1 MLKFKKIWKKIAIE
15 GKKMKVNRKK
25 IEEIVTKTWLNG
37 CPMCGGRN
45 WTLGESDLVTP
56 IEVKMDRSLAL
67 GGKFM
72 PLVPIT
78 CAKCGSTVFINALTV
93 GALENLEGEK
103 KNELD

>member
-1 MLKFKKIWKKIAIE
+1 MLKFRKIWKKIAIE
-15 GKKMKVNRKK
+15 GKKMKINLKK
-25 IEEIVTKTWLNG
+25 IEEIVTKTWVNG

-45 WTLGESDLVTP
+45 WNLGESELVTP

-72 PLVPIT
+72 PLVPVI
-78 CAKCGSTVFINALTV
+78 CAKCGATVFVNALTID
-93 GALENLEGEK
+93 ALEDLEGEN